1 MAENAETIPENANNG
16 EKSESIESAPVV
28 APAKKP
34 SEPAKSQPIEPD
46 PKKRGRPSGAKD
58 REPRRKKVIIVEE
71 PVSEP
76 KQTAAIPEKPS
87 PPAAPAAPAAPQP
100 VVYEREEL
108 SPRTLIREA
117 SRRIVNL
124 RGWKQILEGHACMM
138 FTRETCILCRSLSIC
153 NRRPVRHSKI
163 ITFLSKST
171 NGRPQPQPQPSQPG
185 NAS

>member
-16 EKSESIESAPVV
+16 EQSESIEPAPVA
-28 APAKKP
+28 APIRKP
-34 SEPAKSQPIEPD
+34 VEPG

-76 KQTAAIPEKPS
+76 KQTATIPEKPS
-87 PPAAPAAPAAPQP
+87 FPAAPAPQP

-117 SRRIVNL
+117 SRRIVELKRMEANTRRSRVHDVYSRNL
-124 RGWKQILEGHACMM
+124 H
-138 FTRETCILCRSLSIC
+138 TLS
-153 NRRPVRHSKI
+153 
-163 ITFLSKST
+163 
-171 NGRPQPQPQPSQPG
+171 
-185 NAS
+185 

>member
-16 EKSESIESAPVV
+16 EQSESIEPATKPV
-28 APAKKP
+28 APARKP
-34 SEPAKSQPIEPD
+34 AEPAKSQPEEPE

-58 REPRRKKVIIVEE
+58 REPRRKKLIIVEE

-87 PPAAPAAPAAPQP
+87 PPAAPAAPQP

-117 SRRIVNL
+117 SRRIVELKRMEANTRRSRVHDVYSRNL
-124 RGWKQILEGHACMM
+124 H
-138 FTRETCILCRSLSIC
+138 TLS
-153 NRRPVRHSKI
+153 
-163 ITFLSKST
+163 
-171 NGRPQPQPQPSQPG
+171 
-185 NAS
+185 

>member
-16 EKSESIESAPVV
+16 EKSESIEPAPVA

-76 KQTAAIPEKPS
+76 KQTAAIPEKPTA
-87 PPAAPAAPAAPQP
+87 PATPTAPAAQP

-117 SRRIVNL
+117 SRRIVELKRMEANTRRSRVHDVYSRNL
-124 RGWKQILEGHACMM
+124 H
-138 FTRETCILCRSLSIC
+138 TLS
-153 NRRPVRHSKI
+153 
-163 ITFLSKST
+163 
-171 NGRPQPQPQPSQPG
+171 
-185 NAS
+185 

>member
-16 EKSESIESAPVV
+16 EKSESIEPAPVV

-46 PKKRGRPSGAKD
+46 PKKRGRPSGPKD

-76 KQTAAIPEKPS
+76 KQTTAIPEKPS
-87 PPAAPAAPAAPQP
+87 PPAAPAPQP

-117 SRRIVNL
+117 SRRIVELKRMEANTRRSRVHDVYSRNL
-124 RGWKQILEGHACMM
+124 H
-138 FTRETCILCRSLSIC
+138 TLS
-153 NRRPVRHSKI
+153 
-163 ITFLSKST
+163 
-171 NGRPQPQPQPSQPG
+171 
-185 NAS
+185 

>member
-16 EKSESIESAPVV
+16 EQSESIEPVA
-28 APAKKP
+28 APARKP
-34 SEPAKSQPIEPD
+34 AEPAKSQPPE

-58 REPRRKKVIIVEE
+58 REPRRKKLIIVEE

-87 PPAAPAAPAAPQP
+87 PPAAPAPQP

-117 SRRIVNL
+117 SRRIVELKRMEANTRRSRVHDVYSRNL
-124 RGWKQILEGHACMM
+124 H
-138 FTRETCILCRSLSIC
+138 TLS
-153 NRRPVRHSKI
+153 
-163 ITFLSKST
+163 
-171 NGRPQPQPQPSQPG
+171 
-185 NAS
+185 